1 MVRILQKYESTPQR
15 IAWHALFWV
24 SYAAMY
30 VLIYGS
36 FSDSYLQEF
45 RWMITSLP
53 TKMMVVY
60 FTLYYIIP
68 RFFLEKKYVAATL
81 ISIGSMLLISVL
93 QRVIDMEVYYP
104 LFNPR
109 GLGDTYFYLPKI
121 LKIAL
126 GIYPVVALAS
136 FIKITKHFYNEEK
149 KSKEY
154 QQQKLVAE
162 LNFLKG
168 QVHPHFLFN
177 TLNNLYALTLK
188 KSDAS
193 PEVVLKLSDLL
204 SFMLYECNSP
214 TVPLSKELKLIE
226 DYISLEKIRY
236 DDRLR
241 TTYEVEGDIS
251 SGQIPPMLLLPFVE
265 NAFKHGTSDSLDNV
279 WVEIHVVLRNN
290 ELRLSVMNSNGIE
303 KQHTPEFEYQQGI
316 GLKNVTRRLELLYG
330 NHFDLAI
337 SDTDEMYSVQ
347 LTLQIDKL
355 ERPNFPQ
362 A

>member
-1 MVRILQKYESTPQR
+1 MVRVLQKYDSTPQR
-15 IAWHALFWV
+15 ILWHALFWV

-36 FSDSYLQEF
+36 YSDSYMEELT
-45 RWMITSLP
+45 WMLTTLP
-53 TKMMVVY
+53 TKMMIVY
-60 FTLYYIIP
+60 FTLYVIIP
-68 RFFLEKKYVAATL
+68 RYFLKKNYITATL
-81 ISIGSMLLISVL
+81 ISIVLLILISIF
-93 QRVIDMEVYYP
+93 QRIIDFAIFYP
-104 LFNPR
+104 WLNPR
-109 GLGDTYFYLPKI
+109 ALNGDLFYFPKI
-121 LKIAL
+121 MKNAL

-154 QQQKLVAE
+154 QQQKLQAE

-188 KSDAS
+188 KSDSS

-214 TVPLSKELKLIE
+214 TVPLNKELKLIE
-226 DYISLEKIRY
+226 DYIALEKIRY
-236 DDRLR
+236 DDRL
-241 TTYEVEGDIS
+241 TTVYKVDGDIN

-279 WVEIHVVLRNN
+279 WVEINVKLRNN

-303 KQHTPEFEYQQGI
+303 KTKAEELEYQQGI
-316 GLKNVTRRLELLYG
+316 GLKNVKRRLELLYAD
-330 NHFDLAI
+330 HYDLAI
-337 SDTDEMYSVQ
+337 SEANEMYSVQ
-347 LTLQIDKL
+347 LTLQMDKL
-355 ERPNFPQ
+355 DRPNTD
-362 A
+362 

>member
-1 MVRILQKYESTPQR
+1 MVRILQNYENTPQR
-15 IAWHALFWV
+15 ILWHTLFWV

-36 FSDSYLQEF
+36 FSDSYLQELQ
-45 RWMITSLP
+45 WMITSLP
-53 TKMMVVY
+53 TKMMIVY
-60 FTLYYIIP
+60 FTLYFIIP
-68 RFFLEKKYVAATL
+68 RYFLEKKYITATL
-81 ISIGSMLLISVL
+81 ISIISLILISVL
-93 QRVIDMEVYYP
+93 QRVVDFEIYYP

-109 GLGDTYFYLPKI
+109 GLGDDFFYIPKI

-154 QQQKLVAE
+154 HQQKLQAE

-188 KSDAS
+188 KSDSS

-226 DYISLEKIRY
+226 DYIALEKIRY
-236 DDRLR
+236 DDRL
-241 TTYEVEGDIS
+241 TTVYNVEGDIS
-251 SGQIPPMLLLPFVE
+251 AGQIPPMLLLPFVE
-265 NAFKHGTSDSLDNV
+265 NAFKHGTSDSLDKV
-279 WVEIHVVLRNN
+279 WVEINVKLRNN
-290 ELRLSVMNSNGIE
+290 ELLLSVMNSNGVE
-303 KQHTPEFEYQQGI
+303 KATTPEFEYQQGI
-316 GLKNVTRRLELLYG
+316 GLKNVKRRLELLYN

-347 LTLQIDKL
+347 LSLQIDKL
-355 ERPNFPQ
+355 DRPNPDR